1 MLHFIFPSDPLE
13 RKIIDSH
20 FAPQA
25 TALNRYLSSFYSV
38 ETGRFWGDCTAN
50 GFDDAVVV
58 YRGWMLDEAE
68 YRTLANRVKKLG
80 GRMFIDPVQY
90 IRCHHLP
97 CWYPLIAE
105 FTPDTVVFPD
115 FCFTPQFNLVLALQA
130 LGWEHYFIKD
140 YVKSLKLENHP
151 SVTTPQ
157 DVLTL
162 LDAMTKFR
170 GKLEGGICVRRV
182 EKLTNEQRFFIVQGE
197 VYGMGMAKDA
207 TVSDTLEA
215 VRTRIASPFYS
226 VDIALRDDG
235 ESRVVEIGDGQVS
248 DLVGDWT
255 PEAFANIWTGVYH
268 D

>member
-1 MLHFIFPSDPLE
+1 
-13 RKIIDSH
+13 
-20 FAPQA
+20 
-25 TALNRYLSSFYSV
+25 
-38 ETGRFWGDCTAN
+38 
-50 GFDDAVVV
+50 VVV
-58 YRGWMLDEAE
+58 YRGWMLNSAE
-68 YRTLANRVKKLG
+68 YRAMTDKVKTMG
-80 GRMFIDPVQY
+80 GRLFTRPEDY

-97 CWYPLIAE
+97 CWYPLIAGL
-105 FTPDTVVFPD
+105 TPDTVVFPE

-182 EKLTNEQRFFIVQGE
+182 EKLTDERRFFVIQGRTIGVSGE
-197 VYGMGMAKDA
+197 WAK
-207 TVSDTLEA
+207 VDTNGIYDLLET
-215 VRTRIASPFYS
+215 VRTRVASPFYS
-226 VDIALRDDG
+226 VDIAIRDDG
-235 ESRVVEIGDGQVS
+235 QPRVVEIGDGQVS
-248 DLVGDWT
+248 DLVGNWT
-255 PEAFANIWTGVYH
+255 PEAFANIWAGVYH